1 MEKPSRKI
9 GAASMAAFATTI
21 LVWIVGQ
28 CGVELPAE
36 VAAAVTG
43 LLTALVGYVVPNAE

>member
-1 MEKPSRKI
+1 MPSRKI
-9 GAASMAAFATTI
+9 QAASLAAFTTTI

-28 CGVELPAE
+28 FGVDLPAE
-36 VAAAVTG
+36 VAAAITG